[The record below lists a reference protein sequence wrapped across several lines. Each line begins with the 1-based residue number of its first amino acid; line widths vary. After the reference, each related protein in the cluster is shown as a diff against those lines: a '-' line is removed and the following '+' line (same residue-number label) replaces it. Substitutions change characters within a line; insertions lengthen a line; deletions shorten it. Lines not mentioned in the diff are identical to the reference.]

1 MHPLRLLFDL
11 LPELLVEQRPLPRAG
26 RVVAGAPVGE
36 GFARRGH
43 RRAARQ
49 SRGSVPALSLPH
61 HHELRQGLS
70 EEPQSFRG
78 DRRTQAEDGR
88 ASDLTPA
95 PPPYTTHGALS
106 VLIESEPGSIVLF

>member
-1 MHPLRLLFDL
+1 M
-11 LPELLVEQRPLPRAG
+11 PELLVEQRALPRTGGAAAG
-26 RVVAGAPVGE
+26 DTLGQGQPGRS
-36 GFARRGH
+36 H